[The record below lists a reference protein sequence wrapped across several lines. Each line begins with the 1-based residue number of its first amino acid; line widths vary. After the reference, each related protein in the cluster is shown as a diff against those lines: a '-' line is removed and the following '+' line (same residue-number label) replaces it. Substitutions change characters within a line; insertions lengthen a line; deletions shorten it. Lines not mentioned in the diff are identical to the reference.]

1 MTSPVSSISSERSGW
16 RPWGR
21 LVVSVLAVVAL
32 SLAPVP
38 LLSGRTALAAPA
50 EPTYTDV
57 VVPGALATYVTG
69 INDLGVL
76 SGYYLDAAGQHGF
89 LDDHGA
95 IVTVDVPGSVEV
107 ALTSVNNA
115 GTATGTY
122 WEAGGL
128 TQHGFLRDAG
138 GTLTLLDAPDA
149 PDGVPGHPWG
159 TVPSQVNASGTVV
172 GWYFSTVPDGFSYPD
187 GGLADR
193 TSAHG
198 FVWQDGTFTTFDAP
212 GSAIGDLPWSGTR
225 LLGISSTG
233 DMIGTASWLDGSEP
247 SKGFVVSGATV
258 TTFTDPAVPSNF
270 CGYTVPSGI
279 DALGEVVGSSGNGCA
294 PTQQTWLRR
303 DGELLSFAY
312 PGATTTDLRS
322 INDLGYVAG
331 TWIAGNG
338 EVHGFVSDAF
348 AHATVS
354 GTVALV
360 QPAPVGTTTG
370 VLACPAGQG
379 FSASCPGGRSAATDA
394 SGGYALTLSRGA
406 WNVAAFVL
414 SGGDPAQRV
423 SGTPVAISLDPEQVV
438 TQDFLVTAPS
448 GAVTGTVKADGP
460 FYPGTV
466 LGARACPDGETFG
479 PACPLSTAATTDQ
492 TGRYQLTLSPGT
504 WNVAGFAWQ
513 GGDPAQ
519 ETSTAPVAVTLAQG
533 QSVTRS
539 FVVAS
544 PTGSV
549 KGTVKPNGPFPAG
562 TTYSAWAC
570 PSAGSFGPDCPDG
583 LGAGVD
589 ASWRF
594 GLTLPPGGWLVAGLA
609 RVGGTSPV
617 LVSAIRPVTV
627 VAGQSTNAAFT
638 VASPYGAVSGTVRTD
653 GPVPAG
659 TTYGALACPSGQPVT
674 PTCSGGSVVPA
685 NASGGYTLVL
695 SPGTWSVEGIVRPGG
710 TSLVLTS
717 SPAGVGV
724 VVGRTA
730 SFSPTVA
737 VPFGAAVVTP
747 RPSGPFPA
755 GTTFG
760 ALACPSGQAFVLSC
774 GGGSVAAVDG
784 SGRAT
789 LALLPGTWNVAALAW
804 LSGSAA
810 TVLGTPVS
818 MTVARG
824 RTSSAALVVT
834 SPYGAVTGTVSAD
847 GPFPAGTAYGVVAC
861 PAGQPFG
868 SSCSGLATASA
879 DASGR
884 YALVLGPGSWNV
896 AGFASVSGEQVST
909 GPATVSVTA
918 GQTTPQSFQ
927 VPSPFG
933 AVSGTVRP
941 GGQFPHGTTYGVLAC
956 PSGQPLAGSCSSAAV
971 ATADG
976 RGGYLL
982 TLTPGS
988 WQVAGAA
995 WPSGGGPAVLTAATT
1010 QTVVARQTVQASF
1023 VVLAPTYL
1031 SLNVP
1036 LNGTVGVPVSLSAV
1050 LYGIAGNPVP
1060 GATVRFALGP
1070 VSCSGATDR
1079 DGRVTC
1085 ALTPQGPAR
1094 TDTLTAAFVGDTR
1107 YAASSASSPFTVH

>member
-1 MTSPVSSISSERSGW
+1 MTSAASSISSQRSGW

-21 LVVSVLAVVAL
+21 FVVSVLAVGAL

-38 LLSGRTALAAPA
+38 LLSGGTALASPA
-50 EPTYTDV
+50 EPTYTDIA
-57 VVPGALATYVTG
+57 VPGALATYVTG
-69 INDLGVL
+69 LNDLGVL

-89 LDDHGA
+89 LDDHGTV
-95 IVTVDVPGSVEV
+95 VTVDVPGSVEV

-128 TQHGFLRDAG
+128 TQHGFLRDAD
-138 GTLTLLDAPDA
+138 GTLTLLDAPAA

-159 TVPSQVNASGTVV
+159 TVPSQVNSSGTVV

-193 TSAHG
+193 TSGHG
-198 FVWQDGTFTTFDAP
+198 FVWQGGTFTTFDAP
-212 GSAIGDLPWSGTR
+212 GSTTGDLPWSGTR

-233 DMIGTASWLDGSEP
+233 DMTGTASWLDGSEP
-247 SKGFVVSGATV
+247 SKGFVVSGSTV
-258 TTFTDPAVPSNF
+258 TTFTDPTVPTNF

-294 PTQQTWLRR
+294 PTQRTWLRR
-303 DGELLSFAY
+303 DGELVPFAY
-312 PGATTTDLRS
+312 PGATTTDLSS

-370 VLACPAGQG
+370 VLACPAEQS

-394 SGGYALTLSRGA
+394 SGSYALTLTRGT

-414 SGGDPAQRV
+414 PGGDPAQRV
-423 SGTPVAISLDPEQVV
+423 SATPVAVGLDPEQVV
-438 TQDFLVTAPS
+438 TQDFLLTAPS
-448 GAVTGTVKADGP
+448 GTVTGTVKADGP
-460 FYPGTV
+460 FYPGTL
-466 LGARACPDGETFG
+466 LGARACPAGEPFG
-479 PACPLSTAATTDQ
+479 PACPLSTTATTDPA
-492 TGRYQLTLSPGT
+492 GHYRLTLSPGA
-504 WNVAGFAWQ
+504 WNVAGSAWQ

-519 ETSTAPVAVTLAQG
+519 ETATAPVAVTLVQG

-544 PTGSV
+544 PSGSV

-562 TTYSAWAC
+562 TTYGAWAC
-570 PSAGSFGPDCPDG
+570 PSTGPFGPTCPEG
-583 LGAGVD
+583 LGVGVD
-589 ASWRF
+589 ASWRYS
-594 GLTLPPGGWLVAGLA
+594 LTLPPGDWLVAGLA

-617 LVSAIRPVTV
+617 LASATRQVTV

-638 VASPYGAVSGTVRTD
+638 VVSPYGAVSGTVRTD

-659 TTYGALACPSGQPVT
+659 TTYSALACPNGQPVT
-674 PTCSGGSVVPA
+674 PTCTGGSVVTA

-695 SPGTWSVEGIVRPGG
+695 SPGSWSVEGIVRPGG

-724 VVGRTA
+724 SVGRTA
-730 SFSPTVA
+730 SFSPTVP
-737 VPFGAAVVTP
+737 VPFGAAIVTP

-774 GGGSVAAVDG
+774 SGGSVAAVDG

-804 LSGSAA
+804 LGGSGA
-810 TVLGTPVS
+810 TVVGTPVP
-818 MTVARG
+818 MTVTRG
-824 RTSSAALVVT
+824 RASSAALSVT

-847 GPFPAGTAYGVVAC
+847 GPFPAGTSYGVVAC
-861 PAGQPFG
+861 PGSEPFG

-884 YALVLGPGSWNV
+884 YALVLGPGAWNV
-896 AGFASVSGEQVST
+896 AGFASVSGQRVST
-909 GPATVSVTA
+909 GPVTVPVTA
-918 GQTTPQSFQ
+918 GLSTSQSFQ

-933 AVSGTVRP
+933 AVSGTVKP
-941 GGQFPHGTTYGVLAC
+941 GGQFPYGTTYGVLAC
-956 PSGQPLAGSCSSAAV
+956 PSGQPLVGSCSSAAF
-971 ATADG
+971 ASANG
-976 RGGYLL
+976 KGGYLL

-995 WPSGGGPAVLTAATT
+995 WPGGGSPAVLTAATT
-1010 QTVVARQTVQASF
+1010 LTVVARQTVPVSF

-1036 LNGTVGVPVSLSAV
+1036 RDGAVGVPVSLSAV
-1050 LYGIAGNPVP
+1050 LYGIAGNPVA
-1060 GATVRFALGP
+1060 GATVSFALGS
-1070 VSCSGATDR
+1070 VSCSGNTDR
-1079 DGRVTC
+1079 TGRATC
-1085 ALTPQGPAR
+1085 ALAPQGPAR
-1094 TDTLTAAFVGDTR
+1094 ADTLTVAFVGDTR